1 MAEARVRRLGV
12 ADLEALFS
20 LAQAAEPHSWSE
32 EALLVE
38 LVHEDA
44 VVLAVVD
51 DADAPQAFMI
61 VRQLYDE
68 LWILN
73 IGTHPRARRRG
84 HADQL
89 LALAAVRPQSLSPQ
103 SLSPL
108 PTSLWLEVRAGNVA
122 AKTLYQ
128 KHSFVVVGERAG
140 YYPGRDGGPREA
152 ALVMRR
158 SLG

>member
-1 MAEARVRRLGV
+1 MAETRIRRLGV

-20 LAQAAEPHSWSE
+20 LAQAAEPHGWSE

-38 LVHEDA
+38 LVHDDA
-44 VVLAVVD
+44 VVWDAVD
-51 DADAPQAFMI
+51 DQDAPLAFVI

-73 IGTHPRARRRG
+73 IGTHPRARRQG
-84 HADQL
+84 HAGRL
-89 LALAAVRPQSLSPQ
+89 LALAAAAPPTTTSPA
-103 SLSPL
+103 
-108 PTSLWLEVRAGNVA
+108 PTSLWLEVRFGNHA
-122 AKTLYQ
+122 ARSLYEQ
-128 KHSFVVVGERAG
+128 YGFVVVGERAG

-152 ALVMRR
+152 AIVMRR

>member
-12 ADLEALFS
+12 SDLEGLFAL
-20 LAQAAEPHSWSE
+20 ARTADPDSWSE

-44 VVLAVVD
+44 VVWGVVD
-51 DADAPQAFMI
+51 DHDAPQAFMI

-73 IGTHPRARRRG
+73 IGTHPRARRKG
-84 HADQL
+84 HAGRL
-89 LALAAVRPQSLSPQ
+89 LALAAVRPQ

-108 PTSLWLEVRAGNVA
+108 PTSLWLEVRDSNVA
-122 AKTLYQ
+122 AKALYH
-128 KHSFVVVGERAG
+128 KHGFVVVGERAG

-152 ALVMRR
+152 AIVMRR
-158 SLG
+158 FLGAPS